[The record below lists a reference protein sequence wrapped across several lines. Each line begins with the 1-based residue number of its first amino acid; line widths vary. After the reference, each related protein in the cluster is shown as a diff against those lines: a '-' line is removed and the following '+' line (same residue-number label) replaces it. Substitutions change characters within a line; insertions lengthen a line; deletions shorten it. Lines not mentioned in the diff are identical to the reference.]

1 MQRSTPGLPRTVLAL
16 DSVDEIPPALGRLG
30 EGGER
35 DLRTRVLGYVR
46 MRGVWLRAMLAE

>member
-1 MQRSTPGLPRTVLAL
+1 MPRTLLAL

-30 EGGER
+30 EGDER